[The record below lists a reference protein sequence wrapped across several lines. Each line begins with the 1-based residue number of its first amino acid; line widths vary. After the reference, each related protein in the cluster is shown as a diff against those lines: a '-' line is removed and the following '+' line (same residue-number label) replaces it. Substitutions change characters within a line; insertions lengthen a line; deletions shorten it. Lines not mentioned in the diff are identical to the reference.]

1 MKILVAED
9 EAEIAKSYKLVLEKR
24 KHQVTL
30 TIDGEECINAYK
42 ERLSSGQ
49 SQNPFDLV
57 LLDYKM
63 PKKGG
68 FEVAKEILSLR
79 PGQRI
84 LVASASSPE
93 ALLESLQELHSGI
106 GIIQKPFQL
115 KDLIYLIEYY
125 SPNPVVEDQASSIDP
140 VPLMG
145 TGRRSQEGESR

>member
-1 MKILVAED
+1 LKILVAED

-24 KHQVTL
+24 KHEVTL
-30 TIDGEECINAYK
+30 TLDGEECIKAYK
-42 ERLSSGQ
+42 ERLSSGK

-79 PGQRI
+79 SSQRI

-93 ALLESLQELHSGI
+93 TLVESLHALHSGI

-115 KDLIYLIEYY
+115 KDLIYLVEYY
-125 SPNPVVEDQASSIDP
+125 SPDP
-140 VPLMG
+140 QNESLDDIPL
-145 TGRRSQEGESR
+145 TSVIKSSQERELQ